1 MKNEGNKKDILPE
14 TFSSYEEAGEF
25 WDTHDSTDYL
35 EYLIPVEAEVKFV
48 RRHYEIE
55 IEEDVLKALEKLAN
69 SQNVPAEK
77 LANDFLKRQLA
88 INSDQLSK
96 E

>member
-1 MKNEGNKKDILPE
+1 MKNTHNKKDILPE

-35 EYLIPVEAEVKFV
+35 EYLIPVEAEVKLM

-55 IEEDVLKALEKLAN
+55 IEEDVMKALEKLAF
-69 SQNVPAEK
+69 SQHVSLAK
-77 LANDFLKRQLA
+77 LANDLLKKQLA
-88 INSDQLSK
+88 VT
-96 E
+96 